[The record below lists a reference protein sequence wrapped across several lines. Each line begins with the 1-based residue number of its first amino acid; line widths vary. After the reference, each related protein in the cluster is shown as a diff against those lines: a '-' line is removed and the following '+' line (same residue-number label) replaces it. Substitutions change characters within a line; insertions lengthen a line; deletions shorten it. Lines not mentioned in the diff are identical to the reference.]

1 MSGNGASMPVT
12 AFSEL
17 ADALLLAVNQTAVA
31 AELSESFIAGVANDD
46 SRRTL
51 THALERTRDDNAKMA
66 DAYRLVTALAPY
78 EPVIRAL
85 IEQLRLQS
93 ERDRSVAA

>member
-1 MSGNGASMPVT
+1 MSESSALMPMT

-17 ADALLLAVNQTAVA
+17 ADTVLLAVNQTAVA
-31 AELSESFIAGVANDD
+31 AELSESFIAGVANDE
-46 SRRTL
+46 SRRSL

-66 DAYRLVTALAPY
+66 DVYKLVTALAPY

-85 IEQLRLQS
+85 VEQLHLQS